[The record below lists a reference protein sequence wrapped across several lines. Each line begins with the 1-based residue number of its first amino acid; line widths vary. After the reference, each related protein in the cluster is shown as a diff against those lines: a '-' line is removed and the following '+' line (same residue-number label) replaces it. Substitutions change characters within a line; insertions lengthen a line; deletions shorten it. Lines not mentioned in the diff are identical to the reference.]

1 MFTNDIYRWVAIR
14 LLVRLAVGAALAGG
28 LVWLLHRI

>member
-1 MFTNDIYRWVAIR
+1 MNPNDLLRWMALQV
-14 LLVRLAVGAALAGG
+14 LLRLAAWAVVVGG